1 MRKLSVHLRI
11 HFDDMMAEDS
21 DAAFDA
27 VKQALMEMHD
37 QCESKLADALE
48 AIGARDVR
56 IEMVVY

>member
-11 HFDDMMAEDS
+11 HFDDIIAEDS
-21 DAAFDA
+21 DAASDA

-37 QCESKLADALE
+37 QCESKLSDALE
-48 AIGARDVR
+48 SIGARDVR